1 MQAPRKLLPFWE
13 EKRAKAVHGVLLKLS
28 LETEPVVCAQIDAS
42 IRHRS
47 GIEAGVVQSPIAME
61 FAEFE
66 RSAEERLAVRVENP
80 VSMRQLAQ
88 SLSLV
93 LLPAAQSQSSR
104 EVLVE
109 VRGKTGFDVVVER
122 KGVLLVLLWRR
133 DAGEVGEVL
142 DRLARFVEVLE
153 MGLSGMQ
160 SQGQRLAACLL
171 PAELDHELGL
181 LGLGLFEGCCD
192 LVAGRLR
199 LRHTLPQQRI
209 SLPQQRISLPQQRIS
224 QRTVALNHFG
234 TIERAVAAGALPD

>member
-1 MQAPRKLLPFWE
+1 M
-13 EKRAKAVHGVLLKLS
+13 
-28 LETEPVVCAQIDAS
+28 
-42 IRHRS
+42 
-47 GIEAGVVQSPIAME
+47 
-61 FAEFE
+61 
-66 RSAEERLAVRVENP
+66 
-80 VSMRQLAQ
+80 
-88 SLSLV
+88 
-93 LLPAAQSQSSR
+93 
-104 EVLVE
+104 
-109 VRGKTGFDVVVER
+109 
-122 KGVLLVLLWRR
+122 
-133 DAGEVGEVL
+133 L

-209 SLPQQRISLPQQRIS
+209 TLPQQRISLPQQRIS

>member
-1 MQAPRKLLPFWE
+1 
-13 EKRAKAVHGVLLKLS
+13 
-28 LETEPVVCAQIDAS
+28 
-42 IRHRS
+42 
-47 GIEAGVVQSPIAME
+47 ME

-109 VRGKTGFDVVVER
+109 VRGKTGFYVVQR

-142 DRLARFVEVLE
+142 DGLARFVEVLE

-209 SLPQQRISLPQQRIS
+209 TLPQQRISLPQQRISLPQQRISLPQQRIS